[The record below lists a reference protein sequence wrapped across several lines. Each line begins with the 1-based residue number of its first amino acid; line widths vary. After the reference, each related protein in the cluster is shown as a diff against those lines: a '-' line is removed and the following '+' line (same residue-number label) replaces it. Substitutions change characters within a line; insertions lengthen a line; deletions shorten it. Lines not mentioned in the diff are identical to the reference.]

1 MKAPD
6 SCNERMSEFQFEQPT
21 EQDNNESKSRKTE
34 KRTLLKKLWAG
45 QKWSYSTDCNDFWRT
60 FECFSSSASTN
71 NKKEPKRKSW
81 KNKAICCR
89 CFSGPNNRPIV
100 RPLNVLMFEVFFF
113 FLSFFLSFFDF
124 LVGLL
129 HKLALVITN
138 WFECRSQKPKRM
150 SDTFHLFLFLSFFLY
165 FPGSAVGVVIV
176 QSHHSIP
183 KNDKTK
189 HTRHTK
195 KENCKKLDSNLIA
208 TVAAVWS
215 GGVKVAA
222 SGLLPHRNE
231 LDANCNHTP
240 LFHCS
245 LASNSLSVF
254 FLLSL
259 SLSWFIGHWQRHLG
273 TIPSLGFGWFIFIF
287 LRSECISDGI
297 DEEREREKKRIRL
310 EIV

>member
-1 MKAPD
+1 M
-6 SCNERMSEFQFEQPT
+6 
-21 EQDNNESKSRKTE
+21 
-34 KRTLLKKLWAG
+34 
-45 QKWSYSTDCNDFWRT
+45 
-60 FECFSSSASTN
+60 
-71 NKKEPKRKSW
+71 
-81 KNKAICCR
+81 
-89 CFSGPNNRPIV
+89 
-100 RPLNVLMFEVFFF
+100 
-113 FLSFFLSFFDF
+113 
-124 LVGLL
+124 
-129 HKLALVITN
+129 ITN
-138 WFECRSQKPKRM
+138 WFERRSQKPKRM

-195 KENCKKLDSNLIA
+195 KEKCKKLDSNLIA

-259 SLSWFIGHWQRHLG
+259 SLWADLLVIGSA
-273 TIPSLGFGWFIFIF
+273 I
-287 LRSECISDGI
+287 SERVRVWVSDGLFLFFW
-297 DEEREREKKRIRL
+297 DPDAYRTELMEKEKEKKKGFDWK
-310 EIV
+310 